1 MKDEVPRHIEGCTDG
16 ASRCNMPIGLFLEPI
31 VQAHPTLV
39 DGGRLHD
46 LGDGF
51 IVRRLL
57 PVLMVRHVGPFV
69 FYDHMGPADFAP
81 GKGLDVR
88 PHPHIGLATVTWLFE
103 GAIRHRDSLGSL
115 ADITPGAVN
124 WMTAG
129 RGIVHSERTPPD
141 VRRSGQRMHGI
152 QVWVALPRNDEETKP
167 EFHHHDADSLPR
179 IQQPGAALT
188 LIAGTA
194 YGQTSPVKVFAPM
207 FFMEGRLEAG
217 AEVRLPEEHGER
229 GVHVV
234 EGAVDWGDLAL
245 TSTQM
250 AVQAG
255 TEAPVL
261 RARTASRVMLFGGT
275 PLDGERHLW
284 WNFVSSSRE
293 RIEQAKA
300 DWAAQRFGKV
310 TGDEEEF
317 IPLPA

>member
-1 MKDEVPRHIEGCTDG
+1 MQPSRR
-16 ASRCNMPIGLFLEPI
+16 RCNINAPGNRNPRVHI
-31 VQAHPTLV
+31 VPTLI
-39 DGGRLHD
+39 DKSRLHD

-51 IVRRLL
+51 TVRRLL
-57 PVLMVRHVGPFV
+57 PVLAARHVGPFV

-81 GKGLDVR
+81 GKGMDVR

-103 GAIRHRDSLGSL
+103 GSIRHRDSVGSL

-129 RGIVHSERTPPD
+129 RGITHSERTPPD
-141 VRRSGQRMHGI
+141 ARRTGQRMHGI
-152 QVWVALPRNDEETKP
+152 QVWVALPREHEETAP

-179 IQQPGAALT
+179 IRQPGAELV

-194 YGQTSPVKVFAPM
+194 YGSASPVKVFAPM
-207 FFMEGRLEAG
+207 FFMEAKLDAG
-217 AEVRLPEEHGER
+217 AEIALPEDHAER

-234 EGAVDWGDLAL
+234 DGEVSWGDLDIA
-245 TSTQM
+245 SVQM

-255 TEAPVL
+255 ASAPTL
-261 RARTASRVMLFGGT
+261 KAKTASRLMLFGGA

-284 WNFVSSSRE
+284 WNFVSSSLE

-300 DWAAQRFGKV
+300 DWAGQRFGKV
-310 TGDEEEF
+310 AGDQEEF

>member
-1 MKDEVPRHIEGCTDG
+1 VQPSRH
-16 ASRCNMPIGLFLEPI
+16 RCNINAPGNWNPH
-31 VQAHPTLV
+31 VQTVPTLI
-39 DGGRLHD
+39 DKSRLHD

-51 IVRRLL
+51 TVRRML
-57 PVLMVRHVGPFV
+57 PVLAARHVGPFV

-81 GKGLDVR
+81 GKGMDVR

-103 GAIRHRDSLGSL
+103 GSIRHRDSLGSL

-129 RGIVHSERTPPD
+129 RGITHSERTPPD
-141 VRRSGQRMHGI
+141 ARRTGQRMHGI
-152 QVWVALPRNDEETKP
+152 QVWVALPRDHEETAP

-179 IQQPGAALT
+179 IRQSGAELV

-194 YGQTSPVKVFAPM
+194 YGSASPVKVFAPM
-207 FFMEGRLEAG
+207 FFIEAKLEAG
-217 AEVRLPEEHGER
+217 AEIALPEEHAER

-234 EGAVDWGDLAL
+234 DGQVSWGDLDIA
-245 TSTQM
+245 SAQM

-255 TEAPVL
+255 PSAPIVKAKT
-261 RARTASRVMLFGGT
+261 RSRLMLFGGA

-284 WNFVSSSRE
+284 WNFVSSSLE

-300 DWAAQRFGKV
+300 DWVGQRFSKV
-310 TGDEEEF
+310 AGDEEEF

>member
-1 MKDEVPRHIEGCTDG
+1 MLP
-16 ASRCNMPIGLFLEPI
+16 
-31 VQAHPTLV
+31 QPTLI
-39 DGGRLHD
+39 DKTRLHD

-51 IVRRLL
+51 VVRRLL
-57 PVLMVRHVGPFV
+57 PVLSARHVGPFV

-103 GAIRHRDSLGSL
+103 GSIRHRDSLGSL

-129 RGIVHSERTPPD
+129 SGITHSERTPPQA
-141 VRRSGQRMHGI
+141 RSSGQRMHGI
-152 QVWVALPRNDEETKP
+152 QVWVALPRAYEEAP
-167 EFHHHDADSLPR
+167 PAFQHHAAERLPR
-179 IQQPGAALT
+179 IRHPGAELV

-194 YGQTSPVKVFAPM
+194 YGSASPVEVFAPM
-207 FFMEGRLEAG
+207 FLLEARLEAG
-217 AEVRLPEEHGER
+217 AELVLPQEHAER
-229 GVHVV
+229 GVHVI
-234 EGAVDWGDLAL
+234 EGELDWGGLAL
-245 TSTQM
+245 TSAQL

-255 TEAPVL
+255 PPPPSL
-261 RARTASRVMLFGGT
+261 RARQASRAILFGGA

-284 WNFVSSSRE
+284 WNFVSSSLE

-300 DWAAQRFGKV
+300 DWAAQRFAKV
-310 TGDEEEF
+310 VGDEDEF